1 MKADLIRYI
10 RVIRVQLWFLA
21 VALIAATFCRWSS
34 RVRLLFLLLWLRT
47 LCWRRRSRL
56 RLRTRL
62 LRLRPHRTR
71 FSANLW
77 LRLRSRNFHASW
89 LWLST
94 WLRLRSHRTRF
105 STNLRLRSWNFH
117 SSRWWLWSCRRCD
130 ALTTRLLLRSHDRTF
145 SSNCTSRT
153 LDALLLP
160 LHISDTTLRWLNNT
174 SSRLF
179 HRLLL
184 SCLWCFAALTLVSHL
199 ELLSPG
205 AIRRRIHTHSLRQV
219 RPERGRRRC
228 AARNHCRVAY
238 LARDSQRDV
247 DLAATPRRMH
257 HRISQQRHQ
266 QRIQHRPDRHQR
278 VSIGPLRPSPIKIA
292 SCEIIDAHHGHCI
305 RHVEIHAAL
314 IQISTSQVVRLPVR
328 VVVMRHVGIAWSQRH
343 PTNLVLSKRNERD
356 EGRRIDRSH
365 IRSEERRVG

>member
-21 VALIAATFCRWSS
+21 VGLIAATFCRWSS

-56 RLRTRL
+56 RLRT
-62 LRLRPHRTR
+62 P
-71 FSANLW
+71 
-77 LRLRSRNFHASW
+77 
-89 LWLST
+89 

-179 HRLLL
+179 HRLLR

-219 RPERGRRRC
+219 RPERGRR
-228 AARNHCRVAY
+228 
-238 LARDSQRDV
+238 
-247 DLAATPRRMH
+247 
-257 HRISQQRHQ
+257 
-266 QRIQHRPDRHQR
+266 
-278 VSIGPLRPSPIKIA
+278 
-292 SCEIIDAHHGHCI
+292 
-305 RHVEIHAAL
+305 
-314 IQISTSQVVRLPVR
+314 
-328 VVVMRHVGIAWSQRH
+328 
-343 PTNLVLSKRNERD
+343 
-356 EGRRIDRSH
+356 
-365 IRSEERRVG
+365 